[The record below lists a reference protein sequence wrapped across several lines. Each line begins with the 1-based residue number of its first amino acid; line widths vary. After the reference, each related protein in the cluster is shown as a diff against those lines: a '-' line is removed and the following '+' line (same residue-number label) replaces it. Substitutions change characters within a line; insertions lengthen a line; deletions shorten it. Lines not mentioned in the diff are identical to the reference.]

1 MPRKL
6 VTYMKKEEHMEHTKI
21 TCMAKRRAEGL
32 LWTDTRENMKRQ
44 VYTRGLCQNFNW
56 TRPDEAEKR
65 AAILQDLFAS
75 CGSNVW
81 IKPPLTLAMGNTV
94 SIGKDTYINSNLTLV
109 DDHEMLIGNGVL
121 IAPNVT
127 ISATN
132 HPLHYLARAHGE
144 MYCKKVV
151 MEDFVWIGSNVVIN
165 AGSCRRVVQILI
177 VRQKNLC

>member
-1 MPRKL
+1 
-6 VTYMKKEEHMEHTKI
+6 MEHTKI

-32 LWTDTRENMKRQ
+32 LWTDTGENMKRQ

-94 SIGKDTYINSNLTLV
+94 SIGKDTYT
-109 DDHEMLIGNGVL
+109 
-121 IAPNVT
+121 
-127 ISATN
+127 
-132 HPLHYLARAHGE
+132 
-144 MYCKKVV
+144 
-151 MEDFVWIGSNVVIN
+151 
-165 AGSCRRVVQILI
+165 
-177 VRQKNLC
+177 

>member
-32 LWTDTRENMKRQ
+32 LWTDTGENMKRQ

-56 TRPDEAEKR
+56 TQPDEAEKR

-81 IKPPLTLAMGNTV
+81 IKPPLTLVMGNTV

-151 MEDFVWIGSNVVIN
+151 MEDFVWIGSNVVLS

>member
-75 CGSNVW
+75 CGSDVW
-81 IKPPLTLAMGNTV
+81 IKPPLTLVMGNTV

-132 HPLHYLARAHGE
+132 HPLQIGRA
-144 MYCKKVV
+144 
-151 MEDFVWIGSNVVIN
+151 
-165 AGSCRRVVQILI
+165 SCREI
-177 VRQKNLC
+177 VCHYV